1 MKLSDSA
8 RIGRCR
14 NSGLVVLSEQPGRAS
29 IGRSSHRPGSH
40 PDAGVREESME
51 QNVVSRPALNPPRS
65 ALVAIA
71 ARAIGMASAGLLL
84 SSCASN
90 PYWDRDQDIPQDLL
104 TGVAVFGDEVRAEEA
119 PEADILAVT
128 PQMQAYVEESL
139 SGGRYM
145 SARFKRIM
153 KSLLRDGYFTASYQ
167 PNRTNTA
174 AETFEQKA
182 GNCLSYT
189 NMFIALAR
197 ASGLDA
203 RYQVVDVP
211 PSWDAD
217 DGYLIR
223 YTHVNVLLKGVRFDK
238 AYGEDFTVDFNEV
251 HPDVDDPARV
261 IDDSYASALFYA
273 NRSVNLFRQG
283 ENRQAFAY
291 LRRAIELVPDN
302 MDFWLNLGAFYAK
315 LEHYNE
321 AIRAYER
328 VLQLDRDNRGAMSGL
343 GRAYQVLGDDERA
356 DYYITQVK
364 RYRDSNAYYHF
375 AIAQTEFEKER
386 YAEALNAINTAIELK
401 KRNGRFYFM
410 KGLTEQKLG
419 NLEAARE
426 SFKRA
431 SRHGSY
437 RDLKRRYGDE
447 VAGITFVSS

>member
-1 MKLSDSA
+1 MEQKT
-8 RIGRCR
+8 IGKT
-14 NSGLVVLSEQPGRAS
+14 AS
-29 IGRSSHRPGSH
+29 I
-40 PDAGVREESME
+40 
-51 QNVVSRPALNPPRS
+51 RPALVVVR
-65 ALVAIA
+65 
-71 ARAIGMASAGLLL
+71 ARMIGTVSAGLLL
-84 SSCASN
+84 SGCMSMSN
-90 PYWDRDQDIPQDLL
+90 PYWDRQQGVPYDLV
-104 TGVAVFGDEVRAEEA
+104 TGEAVFGEEVRAAEV

-128 PQMQAYVEESL
+128 PQMQAYVDDAL

-145 SARFKRIM
+145 SARFKHIM
-153 KSLLRDGYFTASYQ
+153 KGLLRDGYFKASYQ

-203 RYQVVDVP
+203 RYQIVDVP

-217 DGYLIR
+217 SGYLIR
-223 YTHVNVLLKGVRFDK
+223 YTHVNVLLKGVRLDK

-251 HPDVDDPARV
+251 HPDMDDPARV
-261 IDDSYASALFYA
+261 IDDDHASALFYA
-273 NRSVNLFRQG
+273 NRSVNLFREG

-315 LEHYNE
+315 LEYYNE

-328 VLQLDRDNRGAMSGL
+328 VLQLDRHNRGAMSGL
-343 GRAYQVLGDDERA
+343 GRAYQVLGDNERA
-356 DYYITQVK
+356 DYYIDQVK

-386 YAEALNAINTAIELK
+386 YVEALNAINTAIDLK

-419 NLEAARE
+419 NVEAAKE

-431 SRHGSY
+431 SRHGKY
-437 RDLKRRYGDE
+437 RDLKRRYSDE
-447 VAGITFVSS
+447 LAGVTFVSS